1 MLAAVSRVV
10 SASRVPASRT
20 EQLSAGPP
28 HRDVEES
35 PDSLC
40 GWWKAPSRSPDPS
53 DTRLSERFA
62 LVAQEGRA
70 GAPGQ
75 QSVSKRLSFRQDKS
89 SCHEQPHP
97 NQALG
102 EPRIGAQTI
111 PLRRNG

>member
-53 DTRLSERFA
+53 DTRL
-62 LVAQEGRA
+62 
-70 GAPGQ
+70 
-75 QSVSKRLSFRQDKS
+75 
-89 SCHEQPHP
+89 
-97 NQALG
+97 
-102 EPRIGAQTI
+102 
-111 PLRRNG
+111 